1 MLGRKVTALEASNG
15 VCLDMLSAA
24 VLYVLGK
31 MVSNMVLAM
40 PQDVSWLSR
49 WFTCGLLDGLSCH
62 YWFYHIQVFPARP
75 GVDSGHCYRQ
85 CESRRLYCC
94 VEFCRAVL
102 TNAVIAP
109 ARLKPSCVNPE
120 S

>member
-1 MLGRKVTALEASNG
+1 MLGRKVTALEASNA

-62 YWFYHIQVFPARP
+62 YWFYHIQVYLSLP
-75 GVDSGHCYRQ
+75 GVYSSRCYRP
-85 CESRRLYCC
+85 CESRRLHCC
-94 VEFCRAVL
+94 IEFCRAILLTAVL
-102 TNAVIAP
+102 AR
-109 ARLKPSCVNPE
+109 ARLKPSYVNPQ